1 MKEYRIMILLVS
13 TLFIIAISCSS
24 QLDNE
29 DFSDMIGKGQ
39 NYTPPPIPVEEPTLK
54 DKDGWKIDS
63 IDGKS
68 FIWYSYN
75 KGAFNAQQQVNV
87 LEIDLSSP
95 DYELEFVSA
104 PQLDSLSSVAL
115 KHDAVAGINGTYEL
129 EASFVKVNGSIISP
143 ITLPEGHL
151 RYWKHEGAIAYD
163 GYKVEIGYG
172 TKESYSYNS
181 MPNIFSGAPVLID
194 DYQPVGKHLL
204 EI

>member
-87 LEIDLSSP
+87 LES
-95 DYELEFVSA
+95 
-104 PQLDSLSSVAL
+104 
-115 KHDAVAGINGTYEL
+115 TC
-129 EASFVKVNGSIISP
+129 
-143 ITLPEGHL
+143 
-151 RYWKHEGAIAYD
+151 R
-163 GYKVEIGYG
+163 
-172 TKESYSYNS
+172 
-181 MPNIFSGAPVLID
+181 VLITNWSLFR
-194 DYQPVGKHLL
+194 LL
-204 EI
+204 NSILCQALL